1 MQPEIHQAVAET
13 DISSI
18 SEVGLGVLRIE
29 LRNQRAIKVARPL
42 IEPKAL
48 PYAHDQALPFEVGRS
63 NEAACATVGHT
74 HDEWASPA
82 SLRAY

>member
-1 MQPEIHQAVAET
+1 MQAEIYQAVTET

-42 IEPKAL
+42 IQSKAL
-48 PYAHDQALPFEVGRS
+48 RYAHDQALSFEVGRF
-63 NEAACATVGHT
+63 NEAARPILSAQDVEDLIAYLAT
-74 HDEWASPA
+74 
-82 SLRAY
+82 LR